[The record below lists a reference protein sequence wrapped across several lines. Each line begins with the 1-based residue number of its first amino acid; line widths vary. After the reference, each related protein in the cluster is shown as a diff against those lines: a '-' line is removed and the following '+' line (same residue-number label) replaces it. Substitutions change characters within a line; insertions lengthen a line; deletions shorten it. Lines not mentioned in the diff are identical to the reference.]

1 MVHPSLTTVA
11 LPKEQSGRAGVDLLL
26 QLLAEP
32 DRPTATR
39 RELPTQLMVRGSTG
53 PAPA

>member
-26 QLLAEP
+26 QLLDQP
-32 DRPTATR
+32 DRPGGVR
-39 RELPTQLMVRGSTG
+39 RELPVQLMVRASTG
-53 PAPA
+53 PAR